1 MRGTKNKRTTSR
13 FPLEPRAIFRKQSL
27 FCIVVILIIAY
38 MLLSDSDFFFTTNK
52 QGSAVDHAKYRQNM
66 RRPSCHFSEYPN
78 LNFGH
83 NRTSAY
89 HDANE
94 RSSGEDEVISSDKFT
109 NYSDFKVLLQ
119 SLIARRL
126 IHFGDLPI
134 NAIFV
139 GQPHYDIPHP
149 FCDGL
154 WLEFVIMTYFFNV
167 RINQN
172 IDAMIFSFV
181 GCVSRWKHLEDSCLE
196 NKILW

>member
-1 MRGTKNKRTTSR
+1 MRGIYSKRIRPR

-27 FCIVVILIIAY
+27 LCIVVILIIAY
-38 MLLSDSDFFFTTNK
+38 MLLSNSAFSFTKNK
-52 QGSAVDHAKYRQNM
+52 QGSAADHATTRQNM

-78 LNFGH
+78 LKFGP

-89 HDANE
+89 HDTKE

-134 NAIFV
+134 NAIFI

-154 WLEFVIMTYFFNV
+154 WLEFVIITYFS
-167 RINQN
+167 
-172 IDAMIFSFV
+172 IFISIRT
-181 GCVSRWKHLEDSCLE
+181 SMR
-196 NKILW
+196 